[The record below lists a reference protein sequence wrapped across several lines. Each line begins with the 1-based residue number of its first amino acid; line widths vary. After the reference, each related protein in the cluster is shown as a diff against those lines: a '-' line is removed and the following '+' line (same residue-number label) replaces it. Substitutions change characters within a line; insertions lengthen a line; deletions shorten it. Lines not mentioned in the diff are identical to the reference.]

1 MDFTDQLAALAT
13 RAAKQK
19 DIISTEE
26 ATKNALV
33 MPFIQA
39 LGYDIF
45 DPAEVIP
52 EFTADVGSKKGEK
65 VDYAI
70 TADGKITMLFECK
83 SCGFNL
89 NDCHASQLRR
99 YFHVTTARIS
109 VLTNG
114 IVYRFFSDLDDKNK
128 MDEKPFM
135 EVNLLDLDEHIV
147 PELKK
152 LTKNSFEI
160 DQMLSTA
167 NDLKYVREIKSLL
180 DNEFDRPS
188 PEFVRFILSGVYS
201 GLKTQQVIDQF
212 TPITKQAIQ
221 LLING
226 KINDRL
232 KSALKQEEKPEQ
244 VPIEEA
250 TPESGIVTTREEID
264 GFYIVRAILHQVI
277 DISRLHM
284 RDTKSYFA
292 ILLDDSN
299 RKTICRLHFNT
310 SQKYLGI
317 INSDKSETRNPIQGL
332 SDIYNFSEQLRSSLN
347 NQLSPT
353 EKSKND
359 FNGNQNN

>member
-1 MDFTDQLAALAT
+1 MDFPDQLAALAT

-19 DIISTEE
+19 DLIKTEE

-45 DPAEVIP
+45 EPSEVVP

-70 TADGKITMLFECK
+70 AAGGKITMLFECK

-114 IVYRFFSDLDDKNK
+114 IVYRFYSDLDEKNK

-135 EVNLLDLDEHIV
+135 EVNLLSLDEHIV

-152 LTKNSFEI
+152 LTKNTFEI

-167 NDLKYVREIKSLL
+167 NDLKYIREIKNLL
-180 DNEFDRPS
+180 ETEFDRPS
-188 PEFVRFILSGVYS
+188 PDFVRFVLSGVYS

-232 KSALKQEEKPEQ
+232 KSALKQEEPEEPITLDASE
-244 VPIEEA
+244 VPEI
-250 TPESGIVTTREEID
+250 ITTQDEID
-264 GFYIVRAILHQVI
+264 GFYIIRAILHQMI
-277 DISRLHM
+277 DVSRIFM

-310 SQKYLGI
+310 AQKYLGI
-317 INSDKSETRNPIQGL
+317 INPDKSETKHPIQSL
-332 SDIYNFSEQLRSSLN
+332 ADIYKFSEQLRASLN
-347 NQLSPT
+347 NQLMQAD
-353 EKSKND
+353 KSKHNTIETQM
-359 FNGNQNN
+359 N